1 MRTMIKIR
9 QSGTAIMIIVLGLI
23 CFLPLGVSG
32 FDLSQGDVD
41 RAVENLSRS
50 IQFKTISHY
59 DSTQDD
65 PKEFLGFIQFL
76 EETYPLI
83 HETLTK
89 EVVSEYS
96 LLYTWQG
103 TDPEVKPIVLLAH
116 MDVVPIESG
125 TEGDWTYPP
134 FEGRIEDG
142 FIWGRGAQ
150 DMKQSLMGI
159 MEAVETLLAQGYKP
173 LGTIYLAF
181 GQDEEV
187 LGTKGAPQIVALLK
201 SRGVEAEYVLDEGGT
216 MISDLVPGL
225 EKPASIIGIAEKGF
239 LSLELTVEGEGGH
252 SSRPPRHSA
261 IGILCSAIHRLEQKQ
276 FPAKFE
282 GPTKQM
288 FESLAPEME
297 PPFNIIF
304 GNTRFFGPLIKL
316 LLSQSPET
324 NATVRTVFSTTV
336 FQAGAKD
343 NILPQNARAVVNFR
357 IMPGEDIQSV
367 VDHVIRVVND
377 PEVEVKILPNPSEPS
392 NITDLESKGFKVLEE
407 TINQLFPE
415 TVVAPYLCIAA
426 SDSRHYDEISD
437 TILRFVPNRWFPEDM
452 DRVHGTD
459 ERIAVDNYNELI
471 TFYRELIRNSN

>member
-1 MRTMIKIR
+1 MRTINTIK
-9 QSGTAIMIIVLGLI
+9 QSNTVIKTLALGLI
-23 CFLPLGVSG
+23 CLLPLMVPRSG
-32 FDLSQGDVD
+32 ASQANDDQV
-41 RAVENLSRS
+41 AENLSRA

-65 PKEFLGFIQFL
+65 PEEFLGFIQFL

-89 EVVSEYS
+89 EVVSDYS

-103 TDPEVKPIVLLAH
+103 SDPDAKPIVLMSH
-116 MDVVPIESG
+116 IDVVPIEPG

-134 FEGRIEDG
+134 FEGRIADG
-142 FIWGRGAQ
+142 FIWGRGTQ
-150 DMKQSLMGI
+150 DTKHSLMGI
-159 MEAVETLLAQGYKP
+159 MEAIEILLDQGYKP
-173 LGTIYLAF
+173 GSTIYLAF

-187 LGTKGAPQIVALLK
+187 LGTKGAVEIAALLK

-216 MISDLVPGL
+216 MISNLVPGL
-225 EKPASIIGIAEKGF
+225 EKPASLIGIAEKGF

-261 IGILCSAIHRLEQKQ
+261 IGILCSAIHRLEKRQ
-276 FPAKFE
+276 FPAEF
-282 GPTKQM
+282 GGATKQM
-288 FESLAPEME
+288 FEFLAPEME
-297 PPFNIIF
+297 PPYNFIF
-304 GNTRFFGPLIKL
+304 GNTFLLGGLIEL
-316 LLSQSPET
+316 LLAQSPET

-336 FQAGAKD
+336 FQAGTKD

-357 IMPGEDIQSV
+357 ILPGETIQGV
-367 VDHVIRVVND
+367 IDHVVKVIND
-377 PEVEVKILPNPSEPS
+377 PKVEVKIIGTPSEPS
-392 NITDLESKGFKVLEE
+392 SITDVEFKGFKVLEE

-471 TFYRELIRNSN
+471 TFYRELIRNSD